1 MLSKSQSD
9 VSLLVS
15 RISISAAKAAGSIDS
30 PVKTSPAKITPDS
43 PVSWQIKRR
52 QMDGGL
58 TRMTPFALQE
68 VVLGESEAFLRDY
81 ERREPNAA
89 LQPALGAKAVALH
102 ALAMGGHGL
111 AVRCVARERQA
122 IKFEIAE
129 RMARRPGSR
138 APGQQSLPVLFTR
151 VRVPRV
157 GADA

>member
-52 QMDGGL
+52 RMDGGL

-68 VVLGESEAFLRDY
+68 VVLQLGDLLDGDAQVALWLLEGQVLSQSELSALCDLCS
-81 ERREPNAA
+81 REPR
-89 LQPALGAKAVALH
+89 LRIIVE
-102 ALAMGGHGL
+102 MGGARSLRWQPMSGL
-111 AVRCVARERQA
+111 LA
-122 IKFEIAE
+122 
-129 RMARRPGSR
+129 S
-138 APGQQSLPVLFTR
+138 
-151 VRVPRV
+151 
-157 GADA
+157 